1 MFKDQITNY
10 LKFDKK
16 KITLNKIDR
25 MVLSMIRT
33 KTENKPGVLCIKSL
47 LTLTSLK
54 TRIRVELSLSFLA
67 VQEQNKQKKGYT
79 QRETKEI
86 NPIMEK
92 SVLDYVLVP
101 SGLVVMVSYHIWLLY
116 RILKHPNNT
125 IIGINAVNRR
135 FWVRA
140 MMEVYTYVTSMV
152 FTSYLFL
159 LSHYF
164 HLFTRMSL

>member
-1 MFKDQITNY
+1 
-10 LKFDKK
+10 
-16 KITLNKIDR
+16 
-25 MVLSMIRT
+25 MIRT

-54 TRIRVELSLSFLA
+54 TRIRVELSLILKKKKRVELSLSFFA

-164 HLFTRMSL
+164 HLFTRMSLWYNEIYHIILLVARK

>member
-1 MFKDQITNY
+1 
-10 LKFDKK
+10 
-16 KITLNKIDR
+16 
-25 MVLSMIRT
+25 
-33 KTENKPGVLCIKSL
+33 
-47 LTLTSLK
+47 
-54 TRIRVELSLSFLA
+54 
-67 VQEQNKQKKGYT
+67 
-79 QRETKEI
+79 
-86 NPIMEK
+86 MEK

-152 FTSYLFL
+152 FTSYLSFCHIIFICL
-159 LSHYF
+159 HACHYD
-164 HLFTRMSL
+164 TMKYII